1 MNGLKEEERRRG
13 DERVPNLLKMLENI
27 DAVINSY

>member
-1 MNGLKEEERRRG
+1 MNGLKEEERRSE

-27 DAVINSY
+27 NAVINSY

>member
-1 MNGLKEEERRRG
+1 MNGLEEEERRSE

>member
-1 MNGLKEEERRRG
+1 MNGLKEEERRRE